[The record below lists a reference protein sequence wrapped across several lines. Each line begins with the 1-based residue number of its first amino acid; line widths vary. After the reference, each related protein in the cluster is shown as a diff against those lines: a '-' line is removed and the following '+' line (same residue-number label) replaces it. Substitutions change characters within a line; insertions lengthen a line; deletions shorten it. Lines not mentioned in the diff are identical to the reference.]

1 MIARISHMKH
11 WPHRHDAAVASPPSR
26 EHAVV
31 EAVGASEPA
40 MLAVSLGVTVGV
52 GSLVVT
58 GLGVGGDEIAL
69 RASSHIFLLASSIE
83 VALRAS
89 DPSAATY
96 GSASGMPDVDC
107 ATWTVARGVD
117 GAVERRGPP
126 RSASGGSGGGAAA
139 ELSSESVDAAAD
151 RASDTVRADRRNGFE
166 LDDTEMT
173 DRCDV
178 SGGGVRRMRRTT
190 SSSMSLNCG
199 ARVASSATATSGF
212 TTARHASGSSR
223 AAAASAGG

>member
-1 MIARISHMKH
+1 MKH
-11 WPHRHDAAVASPPSR
+11 WPHRHEAAVASPSSR

-40 MLAVSLGVTVGV
+40 MLAVSLGVTTGVGSLGVTVGV

-89 DPSAATY
+89 DTSAATY

-126 RSASGGSGGGAAA
+126 RTASGGSGGGAAA

-151 RASDTVRADRRNGFE
+151 RASDTVRAD
-166 LDDTEMT
+166 
-173 DRCDV
+173 
-178 SGGGVRRMRRTT
+178 
-190 SSSMSLNCG
+190 
-199 ARVASSATATSGF
+199 
-212 TTARHASGSSR
+212 
-223 AAAASAGG
+223 